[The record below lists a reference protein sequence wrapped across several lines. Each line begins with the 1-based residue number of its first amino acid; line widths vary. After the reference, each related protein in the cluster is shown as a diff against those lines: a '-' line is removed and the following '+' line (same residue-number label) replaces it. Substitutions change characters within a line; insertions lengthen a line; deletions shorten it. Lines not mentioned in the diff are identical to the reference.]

1 MKDRLLNVWNQVHTS
16 FWFVPTV
23 MAVAAALL
31 SFLALDLDRLVGEK
45 FAQSITVAG
54 TVFSITIVALTLAS
68 SQFGPRLLRN
78 FVRDTGNQITLG
90 TFTATFLYC
99 ILILR
104 TIRAQDEGAFV
115 PYISVTIGVGLAV
128 ASLGVLIYFVHHVSI
143 TIQAENLIAR
153 VGRELRDS
161 VDAHFPEIGQKEP
174 DASIMQVEFQQSLDS
189 MEVCHVTSQRSGYL
203 GAIDRDTIVDQ
214 GREKDMRIVLR
225 CSPGDFVLCG
235 DTMCEIWHSSH
246 RKVAKE
252 SIDDLRDVF
261 SLNDQ
266 RTEEQDVRY
275 GARQLAEIA
284 CRSLSPGINDPYTAM
299 GCVDWIS
306 DALVLVL
313 RRDTPREFV
322 EDEDGVIRLREYPPG
337 FASLCHA
344 TIEPVV
350 AYGLDS
356 PLVAQ
361 HLVMALGRVAEN
373 VKRGP
378 EADVL
383 HGFLRRVA
391 VQAKVKLKDEG
402 ALAVLLASTDRLEKK
417 LEGLLTEDEAAR
429 LSDRTLTEEPNPA

>member
-45 FAQSITVAG
+45 FAQSMGFIWSGGAQGARSLLSTIAGSMITVAG

-189 MEVCHVTSQRSGYL
+189 MRCAMSPVSEADISAPSTVTPSSTRAARRICASFCAARRETSCSAATRCARSG
-203 GAIDRDTIVDQ
+203 
-214 GREKDMRIVLR
+214 
-225 CSPGDFVLCG
+225 
-235 DTMCEIWHSSH
+235 
-246 RKVAKE
+246 
-252 SIDDLRDVF
+252 
-261 SLNDQ
+261 
-266 RTEEQDVRY
+266 
-275 GARQLAEIA
+275 
-284 CRSLSPGINDPYTAM
+284 
-299 GCVDWIS
+299 
-306 DALVLVL
+306 
-313 RRDTPREFV
+313 TPR
-322 EDEDGVIRLREYPPG
+322 I
-337 FASLCHA
+337 
-344 TIEPVV
+344 
-350 AYGLDS
+350 
-356 PLVAQ
+356 
-361 HLVMALGRVAEN
+361 GRS
-373 VKRGP
+373 
-378 EADVL
+378 
-383 HGFLRRVA
+383 RRSR
-391 VQAKVKLKDEG
+391 
-402 ALAVLLASTDRLEKK
+402 STTCAMSSR
-417 LEGLLTEDEAAR
+417 
-429 LSDRTLTEEPNPA
+429 